1 MPDHFAILADI
12 DDGTSAKRSDIMWL
26 SSTCGIER
34 GAIKRHDIIAAG
46 NYRCFER
53 REVRV
58 AKVEQ
63 FGQ

>member
-1 MPDHFAILADI
+1 VPDRFAILADI

-34 GAIKRHDIIAAG
+34 SSIKRHDIIAAG

>member
-12 DDGTSAKRSDIMWL
+12 DDGMSAKRSDIMWL

-34 GAIKRHDIIAAG
+34 GAIERHGIIAAG

>member
-1 MPDHFAILADI
+1 MPDRFAILADI
-12 DDGTSAKRSDIMWL
+12 DDGASAKRSDIMWL

-34 GAIKRHDIIAAG
+34 GAIKRHGIIAAG